1 MFIIFCQKIFLSFY
15 FTFLIHIYSSG
26 NIGGIFGGKGKG
38 NNGGGYGAPPA
49 NNGGGYGA
57 PPANN
62 GGGSYGAPPPQDN
75 YGAPSP
81 QDNYGAPPP
90 QDNYGAPPSNDYSP
104 PSNSYDTP
112 DILTPDYN
120 APNQPTY
127 GGGGGAA
134 QPQYGN
140 SNNNAQPGYGN
151 GAGLPQQPNNAQ
163 AGYGNG
169 NNPDPPTP
177 PIISNDGWTVSNG
190 PPATAPVAVPAGVL
204 PVQQSFGA
212 PGASSVE
219 TSIIEIGRNP
229 SQNNIDSYGS
239 PAADPI
245 GAPDSY
251 GSPAAEP
258 IGQGGNSNVPAPR
271 APAPPAAPGSGGPVP
286 APQSDTYNNAGGVPV
301 VSDPSVPAP
310 QSDTYGAGGPV
321 PDQTNPTAP
330 RTNSALAP
338 NSNSAPAVNPYSDIS
353 NSVPLKTGM
362 SVLHIISNV
371 FTPQCDT
378 ESFRWSYI
386 P

>member
-1 MFIIFCQKIFLSFY
+1 MFIIFCQKNFLSFY

-75 YGAPSP
+75 YGAP
-81 QDNYGAPPP
+81 PP
-90 QDNYGAPPSNDYSP
+90 QDNYGAP

-140 SNNNAQPGYGN
+140 SNNNNAQPGYGN

-378 ESFRWSYI
+378 ESFMWSYI